1 MAWVSFEEDGEER
14 TFSVR
19 LNTTE
24 IVRKMIPSQQYTQ
37 TIQLY
42 ENEQDYRMTLGEV
55 ADAAVA
61 VTFMVVLVAKG

>member
-1 MAWVSFEEDGEER
+1 
-14 TFSVR
+14 
-19 LNTTE
+19 
-24 IVRKMIPSQQYTQ
+24 MIPSQQYTQ

-61 VTFMVVLVAKG
+61 VTFMIVLVAEG